1 MAKTLTV
8 LLMRGPFISEHA
20 DLAVNFALEAKKK
33 GYNVNLWL
41 YLDGVWVPHVKTEK
55 DYSNVGE
62 WLRWA
67 LQKGVNVKA
76 CERCANARDVVPED
90 IIDGIP
96 IVAAYDLLNFLK
108 ESDKVVT
115 FTG

>member
-1 MAKTLTV
+1 MVETLTI
-8 LLMRGPFISEHA
+8 LLMRGPFISDSA
-20 DLAVNFALEAKKK
+20 DLAVNIALEARKK
-33 GYNVNLWL
+33 GYDVNLWL
-41 YLDGVWVPHVKTEK
+41 YLDGVWVPHIKTEK

-67 LQKGVNVKA
+67 IKKGVNVKA
-76 CERCANARDVVPED
+76 CERCANARDVIPDD

-96 IVAAYDLLNFLK
+96 IVAAYDLISFLN
-108 ESDKVVT
+108 ESDRVIT